1 MLTNRYYFGLYLYIF
16 VFVIGFAHQS
26 FAGVVFDAERIKN
39 YLKRDEIYFKD
50 GFYNGTLV
58 DTSVKQ
64 PVTLISELEDDRS
77 IFVSH
82 VYNQRQFWIAKID
95 KMSVK
100 TVIYQMAL
108 FNSVFGIK
116 LTHAQLRFQLSSPAT
131 LYRVK
136 NDKVVTTATSDLI
149 FTVQAA
155 TPYGVGYNLID
166 AVAGNYVVV
175 SRLVNTY
182 DRVVG
187 EEIPDGDIVRQYRLV
202 NLDLSDKYNLLLNSL
217 KMSTE
222 YLAQRTYY
230 ATTAN
235 CINLLMDVIDETLGF
250 NYPRLELTIENTLLN
265 GRSPN
270 EKLILEAL
278 KERRL
283 INENSR
289 IVDYVDR

>member
-1 MLTNRYYFGLYLYIF
+1 MLLSRQFFGVYLYICLSIMTF
-16 VFVIGFAHQS
+16 TSQS
-26 FAGVVFDAERIKN
+26 FAGLIFDTERVKK
-39 YLKRDEIYFKD
+39 YLAQDEIYFKD

-58 DTSVKQ
+58 DTSIKQ

-82 VYNQRQFWIAKID
+82 VYNQRQFWVAKID

-116 LTHAQLRFQLSSPAT
+116 LTHAQLRFQLSTPAT

-136 NDKVVTTATSDLI
+136 NNKIVTTATSDLI

-155 TPYGVGYNLID
+155 TPYNIGYNLVD
-166 AVAGNYVVV
+166 AIAGNYVVV

-187 EEIPDGDIVRQYRLV
+187 EEIPDGDIVRQYRLI
-202 NLDLSDKYNLLLNSL
+202 NLSFSDKYNLLLNSL
-217 KMSTE
+217 KMSSE
-222 YLAQRTYY
+222 HLANRTYY

-235 CINLLMDVIDETLGF
+235 CINLLMDVIDETLGL
-250 NYPRLELTIENTLLN
+250 NYPRLELNIENTLLN
-265 GRSPN
+265 GLSPN

-278 KERRL
+278 KERDL

-289 IVDYVDR
+289 IVDYIDQ